1 MLHASVAFT
10 KPDSLLNGN
19 ANRFGGG
26 IEFRCLPRVAMPKLD
41 PITELTVEVLRLEAE
56 VLQEESGVLLLDARA
71 KEVFAH
77 LARVEARFLELGL
90 GHIKSQP
97 LRESKSEACS
107 PAPAAPIGPVPDDRF
122 IDQRDG
128 LVPKPLYLRLAR
140 EGAFPSSKIGKRV
153 VARWG
158 DVRAAIEARGRKRR
172 HGDSK
177 AVDGSDQVNLDALRR
192 ELSLD
197 PNSKS
202 GR

>member
-1 MLHASVAFT
+1 
-10 KPDSLLNGN
+10 
-19 ANRFGGG
+19 
-26 IEFRCLPRVAMPKLD
+26 MPKRD
-41 PITELTVEVLRLEAE
+41 PLTELTVEVLRLEAE

-71 KEVFAH
+71 RHVFSR

-90 GHIKSQP
+90 GPIGSLRRQDSKPEVQP
-97 LRESKSEACS
+97 A
-107 PAPAAPIGPVPDDRF
+107 APAATIGPVPDDRF

-158 DVRAAIEARGRKRR
+158 DVRAAIEARRRKGRDRD
-172 HGDSK
+172 GK
-177 AVDGSDQVNLDALRR
+177 AGDGSEQVDLNALRR

-197 PNSKS
+197 PNSKR
-202 GR
+202 GK